1 MKFNLDFKKI
11 WPDAA
16 AILLFVI
23 ITFVLFNPLFDN
35 KQLKQ
40 SDINQHKYM
49 SKEISDFREK
59 TGEEAL
65 WTNSMFGGMP
75 AYQISV
81 YYGHNFLSY
90 VDKYVMKLGLPVPAN
105 YFFLYMVGFF
115 ILFRV
120 LKIDPWVSLVAAI
133 AFAFSSYF
141 VIILEA
147 GHNSKANAIGYM
159 APTLAF
165 IILTFRG
172 HYIKGGI
179 LATLFLSLELHAN
192 HPQITYYL
200 GLIILIFGVVE
211 LVKAIKEKTI
221 SNFVKATGISFA
233 ALVIGLLVNLG
244 LYMTTLEYSPYT
256 IRGKAELSFDSH
268 LKSAGGLDKDYA
280 TQWSYGKGESWSLM
294 IPNAKGGAS
303 GYIGDNRKALEK
315 VDPQFRQNI
324 AQQNA
329 YWGDQPGTSGPV
341 YVGAIVVFLFI
352 LGLFIVKSELRWVL
366 LVATL
371 LSITL
376 GWGKNMMWLTDIFMD
391 YVPGYNKF
399 RAVSMILVI
408 AQFSMALLAFLAVW
422 EIYKNPEIVKTA
434 RKQIFVSLGLTAG
447 IALIFAL
454 MPGAFFSFLSE
465 NEVTQLAQIKL
476 EEPANA
482 TMYQNFFADLEM
494 ARQSI
499 FTADA
504 WRSTIFI
511 AIAFGL
517 IWVFG
522 TGKLPKQAF
531 IGVLALLIL
540 VDMAP
545 VVGRYLTD
553 KNYERKNNGKNI
565 LQPSTADLQILEDKD
580 LSYRVFNLTE
590 NLVQDASTSYFHK
603 SLGGYHGAKLRRYQD
618 LIEYHIGKFNIEV
631 IGMLNT
637 KYFIQKT
644 QDGQLMAIPNS
655 SALGN
660 AWFASNIK
668 WVNSPDEEINQL
680 GKVIKVENIGDNF
693 DFHVYGRQLKNVDT
707 MMITVPVEL
716 KSKLDQAGK
725 PLQLDLSRLDLRPG
739 EEFIL
744 GNNPTDTTPNFVNIS
759 GSEAGDLMAKQQFKV
774 TVISTF
780 NPRHDV
786 IIDKQFKEMV
796 GDIKPSNNLDG
807 SITLDDYKPNNLK
820 YSFKSTFDQ
829 LVVFSEI
836 YYPKG
841 WNAYIDGKKAEHFRV
856 DYVLRG
862 LVVPKGDH
870 KIEFK
875 FEPSS
880 YKTGSMVTTAT
891 SAVVVIGVL
900 AYLIS
905 LLVRKEDELKDKK

>member
-1 MKFNLDFKKI
+1 MKLNLDFKKM

-16 AILLFVI
+16 AIVLFAI

-40 SDINQHKYM
+40 SDINQYKYM
-49 SKEISDFREK
+49 SKEIADYREK

-81 YYGHNFLSY
+81 YYGHNFLSF

-120 LKIDPWVSLVAAI
+120 LKIDPWVSVVAAI

-141 VIILEA
+141 VVILEA

-200 GLIILIFGVVE
+200 GLIILIFGAVE

-221 SNFVKATGISFA
+221 ANFAKATGISVI
-233 ALVIGLLVNLG
+233 ALTIGLLVNLG

-280 TQWSYGKGESWSLM
+280 TQWSYGKGESWSLL

-303 GYIGDNRKALEK
+303 GYLGQNPDALK
-315 VDPQFRQNI
+315 NADPQFRQNL

-341 YVGAIVVFLFI
+341 YVGAIVVFFFI
-352 LGLFIVKSELRWVL
+352 LGLFIVKSELKWVL
-366 LVATL
+366 LIATI

-376 GWGKNMMWLTDIFMD
+376 AWGKNMMWLTDIFMD

-408 AQFSMALLAFLAVW
+408 AQLSMALLAFLAVW
-422 EIYKNPEIVKTA
+422 ELFKNPDTFKTS
-434 RKQIFVSLGLTAG
+434 KKYVFISLGLSG
-447 IALIFAL
+447 GVALIFAL
-454 MPGAFFSFLSE
+454 MPGAFFSFLSQME
-465 NEVTQLAQIKL
+465 IAQLAQLKL
-476 EEPANA
+476 EDAANA
-482 TMYQNFFADLEM
+482 MAYQNFFADLEA
-494 ARQSI
+494 ARKSI
-499 FTADA
+499 FAADA
-504 WRSTIFI
+504 WRSTVLILV
-511 AIAFGL
+511 AFGL
-517 IWVFG
+517 LWIFG
-522 TGKLPKQAF
+522 SGKLPKQAF
-531 IGVLALLIL
+531 IGLLGFLIL
-540 VDMAP
+540 IDMAP

-553 KNYERKNNGKNI
+553 KNYERKSNGKNI

-603 SLGGYHGAKLRRYQD
+603 SIGGYHGAKLRRYQD
-618 LIEYHIGKFNIEV
+618 LIEYHIGKFNLEV

-637 KYFIQKT
+637 KYFIQST

-660 AWFASNIK
+660 AWFASNIR
-668 WVNSPDEEINQL
+668 WVNTPDQEITLL
-680 GKVIKVENIGDNF
+680 GKVIVIENIGENYGF
-693 DFHVYGRQLKNVDT
+693 NIYGRELKPNDT
-707 MMITVPVEL
+707 MMISVPIEL
-716 KSKLDQAGK
+716 KTKLGKDKK
-725 PLQLDLSRLDLRPG
+725 PLQLDLSRLELKAG
-739 EEFIL
+739 ETYII
-744 GNNPTDTTPNFVNIS
+744 GNNPTDTTPNFVNVG
-759 GSEAGDLMAKQQFKV
+759 GSEAGDILGKQQFKA
-774 TVISTF
+774 TVVSTF

-786 IIDKQFKEMV
+786 IIDKQFKAAV
-796 GDIKPSNNLDG
+796 GDFKPTNNLEG
-807 SITLDDYKPNNLK
+807 SITLDEYKPNNLK
-820 YSFKSTFDQ
+820 YSFKSAFDQ
-829 LVVFSEI
+829 MVVFSEI

-841 WNAYIDGKKAEHFRV
+841 WNAYIDGKLVEHFRV

-875 FEPSS
+875 FEPTS
-880 YKTGSMVTTAT
+880 YKIGSMVTTIA
-891 SAVVVIGVL
+891 SAIVVLGVL

-905 LLVRKEDELKDKK
+905 LLVRKQDDAKAK